1 MKEMW
6 GVEGSEGVEEVCVGG
21 GRKCGGMQPCSRTWR
36 VSGAVARRR
45 ARSGRVEEAVCSFA
59 EREIARREE

>member
-1 MKEMW
+1 MKEKW
-6 GVEGSEGVEEVCVGG
+6 GVEGSEGVEKMWGG

-59 EREIARREE
+59 KREIARREE